1 MYLLI
6 CSPNAA
12 NPASVSIFEASDSCS
27 VSDLDGTAS
36 GGCGDATRGATWAVG
51 SPCEAGGLLAVVT
64 LAQCVL
70 YTEYS
75 CTNRIRALAPSS
87 GHS

>member
-1 MYLLI
+1 MLQILPQFRYLKPQIHAPFRILMGRQ
-6 CSPNAA
+6 AA
-12 NPASVSIFEASDSCS
+12 GAVMRHVA
-27 VSDLDGTAS
+27 
-36 GGCGDATRGATWAVG
+36 ATLPVG